1 MLQLFVCCPRMNLL
15 WFTLT
20 TWKVERHS
28 VLRTKAERLRFF
40 DGVAESH
47 YPPLQLKPH
56 SLGNSH

>member
-20 TWKVERHS
+20 TWKIERHS

-40 DGVAESH
+40 DGVVDETTN
-47 YPPLQLKPH
+47 P
-56 SLGNSH
+56 